1 MTTRK
6 YGRPNVIK
14 LDPLAYNITLVGES
28 GLGKSTVIKEACE
41 KLVGQEGY
49 MFLDIGKEE
58 GTSAINGAVAEPV
71 WDWEKFDDVTTDII
85 DNRFTAYKDLRV
97 VVIDTFDELMSMAE
111 QRVVTLW
118 NRENPDK
125 ATTSFKATYGGFNG
139 PTDKAIQIVFD
150 RLWELKRAG
159 VAFICIGHTRK
170 KEVSDPVS
178 GQSYSILTTNMDS
191 RYFSALKNKTHFLGV
206 CYIDRNIIQ
215 KKTGKK
221 NVVTGKEEVIG
232 VVNSEKRVICFRDDN
247 FSVDS
252 KSRFAD
258 IVDHIPLDSD
268 ALITAIN
275 DAIRKEHDKSGVPYE
290 KSAAL
295 QKEQKQKEENE
306 IRRQQADKKSAA
318 EAESQRAILVEKIAA
333 EFPNASEQTKAKA
346 KALLAESGAA
356 KFTSAELSFKTL
368 QQIADLF

>member
-1 MTTRK
+1 MERK

-28 GLGKSTVIKEACE
+28 GIGKSTVIKQVCE
-41 KLVGQEGY
+41 KLVGKDGY

-58 GTSAINGAVAEPV
+58 GTSAISGVVAEPV

-97 VVIDTFDELMSMAE
+97 VVVDTFDELMSMAE
-111 QRVVTLW
+111 QRVVALW
-118 NRENPDK
+118 NRENSDK
-125 ATTSFKATYGGFNG
+125 TTTAFKATYGGFNG
-139 PTDKAIQIVFD
+139 PTDKALQIVFD
-150 RLWELKRAG
+150 RLWELKRIG
-159 VAFICIGHTRK
+159 VSFICIGHTKK
-170 KEVSDPVS
+170 KELTDPVS

-206 CYIDRNIIQ
+206 CYVDRNISQ

-221 NVVTGKEEVIG
+221 NVVTGKEEVVG

-258 IVDHIPLDSD
+258 IIDRIPLDSD
-268 ALITAIN
+268 AFIAALK
-275 DAIRKEHDKSGVPYE
+275 DAIRKEHNKSGAAYE
-290 KSAAL
+290 ETAAL
-295 QKEQKQKEENE
+295 QLKQKQEETKQLA
-306 IRRQQADKKSAA
+306 RQQAAKKA
-318 EAESQRAILVEKIAA
+318 EAEAEANREAFTRKIEDKFLSADDKTKTAA
-333 EFPNASEQTKAKA
+333 KT
-346 KALLAESGAA
+346 LLAASGCA
-356 KFTSAELSFKTL
+356 KFTSPELSIKTL
-368 QQIADLF
+368 EQIAALF